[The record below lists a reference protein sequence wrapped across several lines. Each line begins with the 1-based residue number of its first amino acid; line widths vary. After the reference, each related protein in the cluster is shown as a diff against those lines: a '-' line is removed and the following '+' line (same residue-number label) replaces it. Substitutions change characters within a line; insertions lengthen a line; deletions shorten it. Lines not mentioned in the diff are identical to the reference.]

1 MCNMQNKIV
10 VFIIWCMSASTVC
23 AESFLSAQQF
33 PKTFEDLSFKSRIE
47 VLRDGY
53 KPFEIEYDDNGV
65 CVRGCAYRGLNIK
78 DDMIAV
84 DEATNEMADL
94 IANAENEAIQQSPV
108 YNEYIEDDD
117 PPETTDNPP
126 QDNQNTTQNPPA
138 SNWCMNGRSTK
149 LPLRYPVDMTDFR
162 HPVTSDFGF
171 RQVKK
176 GSKFHPA
183 LDIGVPVGTPV
194 YATADGVVDRV
205 GYDKYGGGKIID
217 IKHENG
223 LITQYMH
230 LSKQL
235 VKIGQTV
242 RACDKIA
249 LSGNTGT
256 SSGPHLD
263 YRVRFDSDKNKYVD
277 ILCPSKASNRKS
289 RQSYDIYVQDID
301 IQHSLFYAPY
311 RFQNRNDKHSKWRIE
326 HGHCMFTFDD
336 LLPDE
341 AR

>member
-1 MCNMQNKIV
+1 MQNKTIV
-10 VFIIWCMSASTVC
+10 FVICCISVSPVC

-53 KPFEIEYDDNGV
+53 KPFEVEYDDNGV

-78 DDMIAV
+78 EDMIAV
-84 DEATNEMADL
+84 DEATEEMADL
-94 IANAENEAIQQSPV
+94 IANSSDETIPQQSLD
-108 YNEYIEDDD
+108 NEYG
-117 PPETTDNPP
+117 
-126 QDNQNTTQNPPA
+126 QNNNSSEYRPSVDEEVPVNPPA
-138 SNWCMNGRSTK
+138 SDWCRNGKSTK
-149 LPLRYPVDMTDFR
+149 LPLRYPIDMTNFK

-171 RQVKK
+171 RRVKK

-194 YATADGVVDRV
+194 YATADGIVDRV
-205 GYDKYGGGKIID
+205 WNDNHGGGKVID
-217 IKHENG
+217 IRHENG

-235 VKIGQTV
+235 VKTGQTV
-242 RACDKIA
+242 SACDKIA
-249 LSGNTGT
+249 LSGNTGV

-277 ILCPSKASNRKS
+277 ILCPHKASNKKS
-289 RQSYDIYVQDID
+289 RESYDIDVQDVD
-301 IQHSLFYAPY
+301 NQHSLFQAPY
-311 RFQNRNDKHSKWRIE
+311 KFQNKNDKHSKWRIE
-326 HGHCMFTFDD
+326 HGHCMFTLDD

-341 AR
+341 VR